1 MLQPRLGRGFHCTAH
16 CIISV
21 GQTLI
26 WVTDKRLHKNKNL
39 CNRLRGLHGF
49 SNKIS
54 EITCLFFLFVL
65 ASCQSA
71 KKQNAEFA
79 IVSGQRILM
88 DTLVSMDVY
97 VAKEDSSAVV
107 HRDIEK
113 AFDAMSRIDS
123 LMSSF
128 SANSEVAAINRRAA
142 IEPVAFSA
150 FTDSVLQTALWAS
163 EISDGAFD
171 ITVAPILQ
179 LWGFGTEK
187 LGVPDEKSIKTL
199 LPVVDYRLMSRSNSA
214 VRFQKEGM
222 AIDLGGVAKG
232 FAVDVAIETLQ
243 AVGYRDVKV
252 KAGGDMMMLASDLT
266 AGRRYIWIQHP
277 RSTEKFFGKF
287 RLDSGAVSTSG
298 DYERFF
304 ENDGDRYHHIID
316 PDTGYPSRKSVSA
329 TVLAKDSRTADALS
343 TAVFVLGPER
353 GIALADSLGVDAV
366 ILSIDR
372 DRILWRATRGFEE
385 RLQIIDDVTE

>member
-1 MLQPRLGRGFHCTAH
+1 MRGRVFE
-16 CIISV
+16 
-21 GQTLI
+21 TLSCL
-26 WVTDKRLHKNKNL
+26 LH
-39 CNRLRGLHGF
+39 F
-49 SNKIS
+49 A
-54 EITCLFFLFVL
+54 L

-71 KKQNAEFA
+71 GKQDADFA
-79 IVSGQRILM
+79 IISGQRILM
-88 DTLVSMDVY
+88 DTLISIDVY

-107 HRDIEK
+107 HRDIAK

-123 LMSSF
+123 LMSSY
-128 SANSEVAAINRRAA
+128 SANSEVAEINRRAEQ
-142 IEPVAFSA
+142 EPVAISA

-171 ITVAPILQ
+171 VTVAPILQ

-187 LGVPDEKSIKTL
+187 LGVPDEKSIKAL
-199 LPVVDYRLMSRSNSA
+199 LSVIDYRLMSRSSGA

-232 FAVDVAIETLQ
+232 LAVDVAIQTLQ
-243 AVGYRDVKV
+243 ADGYRDVKV
-252 KAGGDMMMLASDLT
+252 KAGGDMRMLASSLT

-277 RSTEKFFGKF
+277 RANDKFFGKF

-304 ENDGDRYHHIID
+304 EQDGVRYHHIID
-316 PDTGYPSRKSVSA
+316 PETGYPSRKSVSA

-343 TAVFVLGPER
+343 TALFVLGPER
-353 GIALADSLGVDAV
+353 GVALADSLGVDAV
-366 ILSIDR
+366 ILSIVGDK
-372 DRILWRATRGFEE
+372 ILWQTARGFGE
-385 RLQIIDDVTE
+385 RLEVIDDVVK